1 MRKVNASSSARAR
14 SGSIPATFSHSSR
27 PATTTPYT
35 DPKRVRSARA
45 LAVEMPG
52 TVARSASPS
61 VSVPACRTYTGRS
74 RRFDALAANG
84 QPVQPQGRVP
94 LVVAPQERD
103 PLVDRRE
110 AGAAHGVR
118 VQRPA
123 VEVGALD

>member
-61 VSVPACRTYTGRS
+61 VSVPAC
-74 RRFDALAANG
+74 L
-84 QPVQPQGRVP
+84 QPQGRVP